1 MKAASSGAMDIKASQ
16 NPWSSGQ
23 GITFWGDEEDY
34 KGKLQKVV
42 FCFFAIRGF
51 CKERSYNTYK

>member
-1 MKAASSGAMDIKASQ
+1 MDIKASQ